1 MTEFA
6 LIEEFQ
12 NPNTNDKTPLPKGL
26 KYQEYELSLHG
37 EPVTVFVPL
46 KESAAFEQAMPDQD
60 TFNRNE
66 LKRLLHKFRG
76 IRG

>member
-1 MTEFA
+1 MTKFA
-6 LIEEFQ
+6 LIKEFQ
-12 NPNTNDKTPLPKGL
+12 NPKEDDTTPLPTGL

-37 EPVTVFVPL
+37 DPVTVFIPL
-46 KESAAFEQAMPDQD
+46 KETAEFERAMPDQD
-60 TFNRNE
+60 TFDRNE